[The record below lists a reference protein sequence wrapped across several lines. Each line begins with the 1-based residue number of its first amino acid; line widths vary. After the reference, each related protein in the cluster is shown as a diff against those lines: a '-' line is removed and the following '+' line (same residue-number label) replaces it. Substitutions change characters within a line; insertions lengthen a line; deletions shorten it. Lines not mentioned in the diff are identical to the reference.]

1 MNFTCQMFNGQKFH
15 YTARDQSRQE
25 LLLGLYPN
33 LFYYT
38 QHILKDILFNIKF
51 RDRWIY
57 YSKYIHKIKFK
68 VSRNKLQIKQL

>member
-1 MNFTCQMFNGQKFH
+1 MNFTRQAFNRQKSH
-15 YTARDQSRQE
+15 YTARSQSRQE
-25 LLLGLYPN
+25 LLLRLYPN
-33 LFYYT
+33 LFYFT

-51 RDRWIY
+51 RDRGIY